1 MCHDGCVLSTVYDIC
16 VCRLSNTSAKFVWKL
31 RPQPSMGGELTQLR
45 FTLSNSGQRKA
56 YTVDKT
62 SSGIVRGGLMNKE
75 YRLSVVLVWNEG
87 DRLYFQP
94 DSKDLGRLQT
104 GGETVKY
111 LNVHCSLTLVLGC
124 LLS

>member
-1 MCHDGCVLSTVYDIC
+1 MCHDRCVLSTVYDIG
-16 VCRLSNTSAKFVWKL
+16 VCRLSSTSAKLVWKL
-31 RPQPSMGGELTQLR
+31 RSQPSVGGELTQLR
-45 FTLSNSGQRKA
+45 FTLSSSGQRKED
-56 YTVDKT
+56 TVDKT

-75 YRLSVVLVWNEG
+75 YRLSVVLVWSEG

-104 GGETVKY
+104 GGETVEY
-111 LNVHCSLTLVLGC
+111 LNVHCSLTLVLVC

>member
-31 RPQPSMGGELTQLR
+31 RSQPSMGGELTQLR
-45 FTLSNSGQRKA
+45 FTLSNSGLRKA

-62 SSGIVRGGLMNKE
+62 SSGIERGGLINKE
-75 YRLSVVLVWNEG
+75 YRLSVVLVWSEG

-104 GGETVKY
+104 GGETVEY

>member
-1 MCHDGCVLSTVYDIC
+1 MCHEGCVLSTVYDIG
-16 VCRLSNTSAKFVWKL
+16 VCRLNSTSAKFVWKL
-31 RPQPSMGGELTQLR
+31 HSQPSMGGELTQLR
-45 FTLSNSGQRKA
+45 FTLSSSGQRKE

-62 SSGIVRGGLMNKE
+62 SSGIERGGLMNKE
-75 YRLSVVLVWNEG
+75 YTFSVVLVWSEG

-94 DSKDLGRLQT
+94 DSKDLGTLQR
-104 GGETVKY
+104 GGETVEY